1 MADLCVP
8 SDYGLPEMA
17 DLDHSYGSRHL
28 EVARRL
34 IRPLLCPG
42 SRWRPLR
49 PDGEQ
54 LMSLVPMI
62 FVLLNLFV
70 FSVHFGFVF
79 RFVEEDLLSV
89 EEKIS
94 ASIHHHSCLVGF
106 TLLFF
111 SCARLS
117 QAKMILCV
125 AGAC

>member
-28 EVARRL
+28 EVARRP
-34 IRPLLCPG
+34 IRLLLRPG

-54 LMSLVPMI
+54 LMFLVPMI

-79 RFVEEDLLSV
+79 RFVEEYLLPV

-94 ASIHHHSCLVGF
+94 ASIHHSCLVGF